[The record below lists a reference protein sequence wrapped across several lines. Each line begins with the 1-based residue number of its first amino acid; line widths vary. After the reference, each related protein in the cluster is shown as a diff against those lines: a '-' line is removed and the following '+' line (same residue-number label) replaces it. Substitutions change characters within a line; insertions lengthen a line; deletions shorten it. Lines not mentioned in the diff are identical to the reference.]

1 MNIKKLVTIT
11 VLTISSLFGATS
23 IESSINNTDMFLNQK
38 RQFKKIEEKKDTKII
53 HYDTKKPTLIKDK
66 SEKCFKTI
74 KIIDTS
80 ITLLTKKE
88 KNTIFKKYINQ
99 CNTITNLKN
108 LVNEIT
114 SIYIDRGYVTSKAYL
129 KPQNIS
135 KGIIEISMV
144 EGVLENFTDNSS
156 SIKTAFFNQEG
167 KFLNL
172 RDLEVGIENLN
183 RLKSNNAKL
192 QLIPGTKT
200 GQTKV
205 KIENQTSNRING
217 YFSLNNYGQETT
229 GKKQLGMNLNIDNI
243 LNINDIFTINYNTT
257 DNHNTA
263 ENSVGDTYSYSFPI
277 GRSLYSFQYSNSKY
291 KQMLKAQLNEYKI
304 IGKSQTYNVTVK
316 YHWFHNQNH
325 RFSNSIFINHYK
337 TEKHIDNSLI
347 ETSTY
352 NLSKAGISF
361 DYIYQ
366 SNTFQSFLSFE
377 YTKGIHL
384 IDDLNPTEL
393 DERYK
398 KYTVDINFIKS
409 FNPFQYSL
417 DFHLQHT
424 KDQLFG
430 INQLS
435 IGGPYSVRG
444 YKEESIDGNRGYYY
458 RNELTY
464 NYPKK
469 IFNYFRTSYYIALDG
484 GWIKKE
490 EDTSGGRLLGE
501 AIGMKWNSKD
511 FLFDTYYSKAL
522 RTNDV
527 SKNKNFFALQL
538 VYKF

>member
-11 VLTISSLFGATS
+11 VLIMSSLFGATS
-23 IESSINNTDMFLNQK
+23 IESSINNTDMFINQK

-53 HYDTKKPTLIKDK
+53 HYDTKKPTLKKDK

-74 KIIDTS
+74 KIIDSS

-88 KNTIFKKYINQ
+88 KNTILKKYIDK

-114 SIYIDRGYVTSKAYL
+114 SIYIDKGYVTSKAYL

-144 EGVLENFTDNSS
+144 EGLLENFTDNSS
-156 SIKTAFFNQEG
+156 HIKTAFFNQEG

-229 GKKQLGMNLNIDNI
+229 GKNQLGVNLNIDNI
-243 LNINDIFTINYNTT
+243 LNINDLFTINYNTT

-263 ENSVGDTYSYSFPI
+263 ENSIGDTYSYSFPI

-304 IGKSQTYNVTVK
+304 IGKSQTYNIAVK

-366 SNTFQSFLSFE
+366 SNAFQSFLSFE

-384 IDDLNPTEL
+384 VDDLNPTEL

-398 KYTVDINFIKS
+398 KYTVDMNFIKK
-409 FNPFQYSL
+409 FNPFSYSL

-464 NYPKK
+464 SYPKK